1 MKHTPSW
8 TFVILLCL
16 LLIAGGAILV
26 LTPRTVPFEE
36 CSPLYRQYRG
46 QEGIKASYV
55 RDYPVDDTTLVDVTL
70 LHATT
75 DSAWVSLC
83 LESLHYDY
91 PDDKKENV
99 IHGNSVTQYIS
110 SKDDIRTTVIP
121 NDTNS
126 YNLVYITAKQKY
138 VIIFHTENKTQ
149 LSIILDKITSCMLHN
164 NSQNP
169 LP

>member
-1 MKHTPSW
+1 MGKRSRIST
-8 TFVILLCL
+8 IILCL
-16 LLIAGGAILV
+16 LLAGGAALV
-26 LTPRTVPFEE
+26 LLPRIPMPWQ
-36 CSPLYRQYRG
+36 CSKTYWKYAKQDDIK
-46 QEGIKASYV
+46 QEYV
-55 RDYPVDDTTLVDVTL
+55 CNYQVDDTTFVDVTL

>member
-1 MKHTPSW
+1 MKRLPW
-8 TFVILLCL
+8 TVVILVCL
-16 LLIAGGAILV
+16 LLIGIGL
-26 LTPRTVPFEE
+26 LTMLSTRCPMPWQ
-36 CSPLYRQYRG
+36 CSKTYWHYRG

-55 RDYPVDDTTLVDVTL
+55 RNYQVDDTTVVDVTL

-75 DSAWVSLC
+75 DSAWESLC
-83 LESLHYDY
+83 LESLPYDY
-91 PDDKKENV
+91 PDDKKENA

-121 NDTNS
+121 TDTNS